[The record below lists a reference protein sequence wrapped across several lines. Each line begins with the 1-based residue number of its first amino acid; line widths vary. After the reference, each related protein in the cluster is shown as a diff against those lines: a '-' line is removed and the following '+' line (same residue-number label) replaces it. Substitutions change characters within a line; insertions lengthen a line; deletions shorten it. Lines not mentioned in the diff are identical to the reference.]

1 MASLATSSVETLRP
15 ENQFAASS
23 FADVPFAAA
32 ARAGSPSI
40 RLLSPGPETANAARP
55 SSTPF
60 GSGTHRWRGLDS
72 KSRFRKRETKSFQG
86 MARTIPAL
94 GVTNNR

>member
-60 GSGTHRWRGLDS
+60 GSAPRRASSVRKPLGRAKAAL
-72 KSRFRKRETKSFQG
+72 SRSSDAHPI
-86 MARTIPAL
+86 AR
-94 GVTNNR
+94 